1 VGSQRV
7 AREAKSVLHP
17 VIEDL
22 TIQYLAVLQQ
32 QRLASLYHLVWREN
46 VDRKSRQQT

>member
-1 VGSQRV
+1 MGSQRV
-7 AREAKSVLHP
+7 ARKANSSLQP

-22 TIQYLAVLQQ
+22 AILYLAVLQQ

-46 VDRKSRQQT
+46 VGRKRR